1 MPKPTFFNVLVL
13 VLALALIAPAP
24 TRADTD
30 FARALASMIVG
41 GAIAHAENQAAP
53 KRAVPALATASV
65 SVGPYA
71 GPTFRGYD
79 QPTRM
84 AIQRALQRRS
94 HYGRAID
101 GLWGP
106 GTASAL
112 ARYAVATGQR
122 GNLDSHEGSHV
133 MMFDLIGRTALE

>member
-1 MPKPTFFNVLVL
+1 MSRRALFNVFALSLVI
-13 VLALALIAPAP
+13 IAPAP
-24 TRADTD
+24 VRADTD
-30 FARALASMIVG
+30 LAKTIASMIVG
-41 GAIAHAENQAAP
+41 GVIAQAENRAAP
-53 KRAVPALATASV
+53 QRAVPAQARADV

-79 QPTRM
+79 QQTRM
-84 AIQRALQRRS
+84 AIQRALQRRG

-101 GLWGP
+101 GLWGR
-106 GTASAL
+106 GTALAL
-112 ARYAVATGQR
+112 VQYALATGQR